1 MFLIAFFSLANTK
14 ALGHEIDLTINGDD
28 YLVDILQQGLGNH
41 KLDLILNNDNISEI
55 RIIQEGD
62 GPWSITVDGTTQN
75 WPDAVE
81 IGGICNAI
89 DGCSL
94 ILE

>member
-1 MFLIAFFSLANTK
+1 MFLIAFFSIEAS
-14 ALGHEIDLTINGDD
+14 GHEIDLTINGND
-28 YLVDILQQGLGNH
+28 YLVEISQSGLGNH
-41 KLDLILNNDNISEI
+41 NLDLILYNPSISMIE
-55 RIIQEGD
+55 IIQEGD

-89 DGCSL
+89 DGCTL
-94 ILE
+94 TLE